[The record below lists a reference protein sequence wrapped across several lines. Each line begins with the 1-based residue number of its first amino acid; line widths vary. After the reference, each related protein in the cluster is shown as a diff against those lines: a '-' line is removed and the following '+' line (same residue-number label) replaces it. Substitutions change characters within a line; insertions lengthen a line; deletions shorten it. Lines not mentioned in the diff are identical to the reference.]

1 MCRRA
6 FVPVLSL
13 LPFLTHSVLP
23 SFALNTNSVTRTKE
37 IIIEASK
44 RAPAKFQ
51 PWIAAF
57 AWVIALIGLAFSL
70 VAPVC
75 NVVIA
80 ILSRVYKLLKPWH
93 CENLLEAVFGL
104 FVAFF
109 GGSFFLVVASAEA
122 WRAATWEENKK
133 DLRIIYE
140 DALKVHD
147 ANKKGEISKARGC
160 VCVCFIVLLSCYISS
175 IRFVNF
181 CA

>member
-1 MCRRA
+1 MMGCSHS
-6 FVPVLSL
+6 SL
-13 LPFLTHSVLP
+13 RPYSTHSH
-23 SFALNTNSVTRTKE
+23 SVTRTKD

-44 RAPAKFQ
+44 RAPANFQ

-57 AWVIALIGLAFSL
+57 AWVIALIGMAFSL

-80 ILSRVYKLLKPWH
+80 ILSRFYKLLKPWH
-93 CENLLEAVFGL
+93 PDNLLEAVFGL

-133 DLRIIYE
+133 DLRVIYE
-140 DALKVHD
+140 DAVKVHD
-147 ANKKGEISKARGC
+147 ANKKGTISRKGR
-160 VCVCFIVLLSCYISS
+160 VLVLFSCYISLS
-175 IRFVNF
+175 IGFIHLCV
-181 CA
+181 